1 MVKHLSFFLLSLQC
15 ISASGTGIITKEDE
29 IESVVSE
36 IRRAVSRT
44 GLVAEDVARSDLT
57 NHQWS
62 LQDFQLGPPLA
73 QGCSAVV
80 IAARAKSS
88 EEKEDT
94 FPLAIKMMFN
104 YHAESNALTILRAMQ
119 VILVVT

>member
-1 MVKHLSFFLLSLQC
+1 M
-15 ISASGTGIITKEDE
+15 
-29 IESVVSE
+29 ESICSE
-36 IRRAVSRT
+36 IRRAVGRT
-44 GLVAEDVARSDLT
+44 GLVTEDAERSDLS

-80 IAARAKSS
+80 ISARAKNS
-88 EEKEDT
+88 EEKDT

-119 VILVVT
+119 VHLVALT

>member
-1 MVKHLSFFLLSLQC
+1 M
-15 ISASGTGIITKEDE
+15 
-29 IESVVSE
+29 ESICSE

-44 GLVAEDVARSDLT
+44 GLVTEEAERPSDLA

-62 LQDFQLGPPLA
+62 LQDFQLGQPLA

-80 IAARAKSS
+80 ISARAKNS
-88 EEKEDT
+88 EEKEET

-119 VILVVT
+119 VYSWWWRCF

>member
-1 MVKHLSFFLLSLQC
+1 MAK
-15 ISASGTGIITKEDE
+15 
-29 IESVVSE
+29 
-36 IRRAVSRT
+36 
-44 GLVAEDVARSDLT
+44 DVARPDLS

-62 LQDFQLGPPLA
+62 LQDFQLGKPLA

-80 IAARAKSS
+80 ISARAKSS
-88 EEKEDT
+88 EEKEQT

-119 VILVVT
+119 VDLVALT

>member
-1 MVKHLSFFLLSLQC
+1 M
-15 ISASGTGIITKEDE
+15 
-29 IESVVSE
+29 ESICSE

-44 GLVAEDVARSDLT
+44 GLVTEDAERPSDLA

-62 LQDFQLGPPLA
+62 LQDFQLGQPLA

-80 IAARAKSS
+80 ISARAKNS
-88 EEKEDT
+88 EEKEET

-104 YHAESNALTILRAMQ
+104 YHAESNALTILKAMQ
-119 VILVVT
+119 VYGCSWWWRYF

>member
-1 MVKHLSFFLLSLQC
+1 M
-15 ISASGTGIITKEDE
+15 
-29 IESVVSE
+29 ESICSE

-44 GLVAEDVARSDLT
+44 GLVVEDVERRPDLT

-80 IAARAKSS
+80 ISARAKNS
-88 EEKEDT
+88 EEKEET

-119 VILVVT
+119 VDCGDLT